1 MPQNGRGWDV
11 EVGDCIKLVFSQSAL
26 PIMCVYHSRLIL
38 MHSGFL
44 KEIFLQQTK
53 NSGDSLKTLT
63 ADTVSFLSQ
72 SCKSVH
78 HFYDIALS
86 EYNQQKNV
94 FFQTLLQMNK
104 IDRDSPVS
112 KTSIQSIVCFLHPTW
127 TAGQVREKN

>member
-1 MPQNGRGWDV
+1 M
-11 EVGDCIKLVFSQSAL
+11 
-26 PIMCVYHSRLIL
+26 
-38 MHSGFL
+38 
-44 KEIFLQQTK
+44 QQTK

-78 HFYDIALS
+78 HLYDIALS

-127 TAGQVREKN
+127 TAGQVRAKN